1 MFPLLPFAAGLLT
14 GAVVTRLI
22 KPEKARTTLDRAQER
37 VREATVS
44 SLAAIEHTSAGLRAR
59 LTQAAE
65 EFPESEGRFDLEP
78 ETDDQPQS
86 EGAAQS
92 GAESTPEP
100 VEKPVEAAP
109 TRKRT
114 RRRTTTKAAK
124 PTEGAGRTDESDE
137 EAM

>member
-22 KPEKARTTLDRAQER
+22 KPEKARTTLDKAQER

-65 EFPESEGRFDLEP
+65 ESPESEGRFDFEP
-78 ETDDQPQS
+78 ETDEQPQS
-86 EGAAQS
+86 GGAAQS

-100 VEKPVEAAP
+100 VEKSAETAAAP
-109 TRKRT
+109 KRT
-114 RRRTTTKAAK
+114 RRRTATKAAK
-124 PTEGAGRTDESDE
+124 STESPGRTDESDG